1 MRRRELITIVAGCA
15 IAALPLAL
23 RAQQPLPVIGFLS
36 NASPDEYT
44 FRLDAFRQGLQE
56 TGFVE
61 GQNVAIEY
69 RWSNGDNSRLHVLA
83 TELVNRHVAV
93 LVAGGGT
100 PAAMTARTV
109 TSTIPIIFAVS
120 IDPVA
125 VGFVRSLNRPGG
137 NMTGISN
144 MNVQMAPKKLEVV
157 RELLPA
163 ARRVAVLLNPSSPRI
178 GEAFIGELQ
187 PAANAM
193 GIQLHVVNADRVD
206 ALEGLFME
214 LSRQKVDALLI
225 SPDVLFNTHAEQLAK
240 LALRHALPAFYNY
253 HPFAAA
259 GGLITYGTD
268 ENEYYRLV
276 GTYAGRVLRGD
287 KPADL
292 PVQQSTKVE
301 MIINLKTAKVLGI
314 TVPLSLLGRADEVIE

>member
-1 MRRRELITIVAGCA
+1 MRRRELIIIVAGSA
-15 IAALPLAL
+15 ISALPLAL

-36 NASPDEYT
+36 NASPDEYR

-56 TGFVE
+56 SGFVE

-69 RWSNGDNSRLHVLA
+69 RWADGDNSRLHALA
-83 TELVNRHVAV
+83 AELVNRHVAV

-100 PAAMTARTV
+100 PAAMTAKAA

-120 IDPVA
+120 VDPVA
-125 VGFVRSLNRPGG
+125 VGFVRSLNQPGG

-157 RELLPA
+157 RELIPA
-163 ARRVAVLLNPSSPRI
+163 AKQVAVLLNPSSPRI
-178 GEAFIGELQ
+178 SEAFVEELR
-187 PAANAM
+187 PAAKAM
-193 GIQLHVVNADRVD
+193 RIQLLPVNADRDD
-206 ALEGLFME
+206 ALEAAFTE

-225 SPDVLFNTHAEQLAK
+225 GPDVFFNTHAEQLAH
-240 LALRHALPAFYNY
+240 LALRHALPAIYNY
-253 HPFAAA
+253 RPFAAA
-259 GGLITYGTD
+259 GGLITYGSD
-268 ENEYYRLV
+268 ESEYYRLV

-292 PVQQSTKVE
+292 PVQQSIKVE
-301 MIINLKTAKVLGI
+301 LIINLKTARALGI